1 MLSPWKSG
9 QVFVLSA
16 AMFSAGVGVATVA
29 LSSLPSVTATPG
41 IIAKNLKQ
49 SKAEQVVEERSLKW
63 ELLNCS
69 RAGQKVICNFFVTNI
84 GQEDNY
90 VILQS
95 DSGSRI
101 FDLSGNEYPAK
112 GSQIGKDQ
120 SSTSSSTTLIR
131 GIPTKASVSFE
142 LPQEITKLAV
152 LEVATVLNGKI
163 QFRDINVTGVQ
174 VSNPANTV
182 KCPPQKNPKK
192 TATPRPR

>member
-41 IIAKNLKQ
+41 IVAQNVKQ
-49 SKAEQVVEERSLKW
+49 SKAEKVVEENGLKW

-69 RAGQKVICNFFVTNI
+69 RAGQKVICNFLVTNV
-84 GQEDNY
+84 GQEDKRVQLAGGSY
-90 VILQS
+90 
-95 DSGSRI
+95 SRI

-120 SSTSSSTTLIR
+120 SSNDSATTLIR

-142 LPQEITKLAV
+142 PPQEITSLAV
-152 LEVATVLNGKI
+152 LEVDYYNGKF
-163 QFRDINVTGVQ
+163 QFRDINVSGVQ
-174 VSNPANTV
+174 ASNPTNPV
-182 KCPPQKNPKK
+182 KCPPQKTPKK
-192 TATPRPR
+192 